1 MINLR
6 YKEPRIYKG
15 VTLLSYAS
23 EIDNGSLE
31 QIINCAEMPSVEK
44 IFITPDVHKGY
55 TAPIGSVIVTYGT
68 IIPELLGNDIGC
80 GISCCKLDININA
93 LDDSDKFLKD
103 LYDKLRDNN
112 VLPINVRNKTKNEY
126 LNNHINSV
134 LEEISASL
142 YDFDEGDDERL
153 LKLLQWD
160 DDDLFKSMGTL
171 GGGNHFVEIC
181 QDEEGELYSVVHT
194 GSRSYGSKVNQLCK
208 ELCETQKETIDRF
221 CELTNI
227 TKLYDQNIPFST
239 RTYSVELD
247 SIKDLQHLGKM
258 IKSLSCF
265 EDIKSLIFSAE
276 EFAYYN
282 RKLIQ
287 SIIYNVANGIEDGQY
302 TYGLIQ
308 DDYIDTM
315 HNCCKIYMN
324 TIYHF
329 KGVSYVENEPYT
341 IVAGSQT
348 SGSYIVECE
357 NNKFLGSHFR
367 FCSHGAGRVMS
378 RTEARNSL
386 DLETERE
393 KLNQAVKYNTFKNE
407 SSLEEC
413 TSVYKDLDKVIQLQS
428 NFIKPIKKLIPL
440 INIKG

>member
-1 MINLR
+1 MKIAHNETR
-6 YKEPRIYKG
+6 TYKG
-15 VTLLSYAS
+15 VAITSFA
-23 EIDNGSLE
+23 EDIDDGSME
-31 QIINCAEMPSVEK
+31 QILNCAEMPSVEK

-80 GISCCKLDININA
+80 GISCCKLDININE

-103 LYDKLRDNN
+103 LYNKLRDNN

-134 LEEISASL
+134 LEEISTSL
-142 YDFDEGDDERL
+142 YDFDEVDDERL

-160 DDDLFKSMGTL
+160 DDELFKSMGTL

-181 QDEEGELYSVVHT
+181 QDDEGELYSVVHT
-194 GSRSYGSKVNQLCK
+194 GSRSYGSKVSQLCK
-208 ELCETQKETIDRF
+208 ELCEKQKEKIDSF
-221 CELTNI
+221 FELTNV

-247 SIKDLQHLGKM
+247 SIGDLQHLGRM
-258 IKSLSCF
+258 IKGLSCF
-265 EDIKSLIFSAE
+265 DDIKSLIFSAE

-287 SIIYNVANGIEDGQY
+287 SIIYKVANDIEDGQY
-302 TYGLIQ
+302 FYGLTQ
-308 DDYIDTM
+308 DNYIDTM
-315 HNCCKIYMN
+315 HNCAEIYMN

-329 KGVSYVENEPYT
+329 KGVSYVENEPYA
-341 IVAGSQT
+341 IIAGSQT
-348 SGSYIVECE
+348 SGSYIVACKR
-357 NNKFLGSHFR
+357 NKFIDSHFP
-367 FCSHGAGRVMS
+367 FCSHGAGRIMS
-378 RTEARNSL
+378 RTEARNTL
-386 DLETERE
+386 DVSEEQA
-393 KLNQAVKYNTFKNE
+393 KLNAIVKYNTFNGEK
-407 SSLEEC
+407 SLEEC
-413 TSVYKDLDKVIQLQS
+413 TSAYKDIDRVIELQKD
-428 NFIKPIKKLIPL
+428 FVTPIKKLTPL